1 MAKEGWNLKR
11 WIALALGIGIALS
24 AGYLRLRRA
33 VEVRES
39 GPAESISATSRAQLD
54 DVLRKSGAGEPRR

>member
-1 MAKEGWNLKR
+1 MKR
-11 WIALALGIGIALS
+11 WIALALGIGIALA
-24 AGYLRLRRA
+24 AGYLRLRSA
-33 VEVRES
+33 AELRES

>member
-1 MAKEGWNLKR
+1 LKR

-24 AGYLRLRRA
+24 AGYLRLRSA
-33 VEVRES
+33 AELRES
-39 GPAESISATSRAQLD
+39 GPAESISAASRAQLD

>member
-24 AGYLRLRRA
+24 AGYLRLRSA
-33 VEVRES
+33 VEQRES
-39 GPAESISATSRAQLD
+39 GPAESIGETSRAQLD